1 MKTLNLTISVL
12 ALAIIVAGSSPS
24 FGQDAAA
31 GKAVYSKK
39 CQSCHAA
46 DGAGNATMA
55 NALKV
60 EIKPLSSDEV
70 QKMSDADLK
79 KVITSGVGKMK
90 PVTAMMPADVD
101 NVVAFV
107 RTFKKK

>member
-1 MKTLNLTISVL
+1 MKTLTVTI
-12 ALAIIVAGSSPS
+12 LAIALVITVGCAST
-24 FGQDAAA
+24 FAQDAAA

-39 CQSCHAA
+39 CQSCHGA
-46 DGAGNATMA
+46 DGSGNATMA

-70 QKMSDADLK
+70 QKLPDADLK

-90 PVTAMMPADVD
+90 PVAGMMPAEVD
-101 NVVAFV
+101 SVVAFV